1 MSGGKIS
8 HRMQIVQFF
17 QFQANGEDPAA
28 SVATTNGQRLSS
40 ITEAVALL
48 EITIGNEGR
57 KGMGVTRSLSS
68 T

>member
-1 MSGGKIS
+1 
-8 HRMQIVQFF
+8 MQVVHFF
-17 QFQANGEDPAA
+17 QFQDNGEDLAA
-28 SVATTNGQRLSS
+28 GVAMTNEQRLSS